1 VTSEGKESGSLDLGK
16 ASRKGGEA
24 AVNPALYDSFI
35 ADYYDE
41 SPVVKGRTQD
51 VAFYR
56 EAAREFGDPVLEL
69 GCGTGRITMALA
81 EAGKRITGLDLSE
94 RMLERAVQKRAALRV
109 EARERVHLVQG
120 DMTRFDLG
128 EKFRLAII
136 PFRPLQHLLEV
147 QQQVDCLECVRRH
160 LAPAGRLILDVFQ
173 TDAERMHDPVHMR
186 EMQVTEYRT
195 ADGRQVR
202 ITERVA
208 AFHRAE
214 QRNDVE
220 MIFAIKHQSG
230 KQERLVF
237 AWPLRYFFRYEVEHL
252 LARCGFKVAAEYG
265 DFDRTPIQDDSPEM
279 IFVAECK

>member
-1 VTSEGKESGSLDLGK
+1 MGS
-16 ASRKGGEA
+16 
-24 AVNPALYDSFI
+24 ALYDSFI

-41 SPVVKGRTQD
+41 SPVVKGRVQD

-56 EAAREFGDPVLEL
+56 DAAREFGDPVLEL

-94 RMLERAVQKRAALRV
+94 RMLERAVKKRGALRV
-109 EARERVHLVQG
+109 EARERIHFVQG
-120 DMTRFDLG
+120 DMARFDLG
-128 EKFRLAII
+128 EKFRLVII

-147 QQQVDCLECVRRH
+147 QQHMDCLDCVRKH
-160 LAPAGRLILDVFQ
+160 LAPGGRLILDVFQ

-186 EMQVTEYRT
+186 ETLVTEYVT
-195 ADGRQVR
+195 TDGRQVR

-220 MIFAIKHQSG
+220 MIFSIRHRDG
-230 KQERLVF
+230 RQERMVF
-237 AWPLRYFFRYEVEHL
+237 AWPLRYFFRYEVAHL
-252 LARCGFKVAAEYG
+252 LARCGFQVAAEYG
-265 DFDRTPIQDDSPEM
+265 DFDRTPIRDDSPEM
-279 IFVAECK
+279 IFVAEAR